1 MPGNDELG
9 SIPQFQEN
17 EPFLEMAELEGIDTG
32 DLSENDFKRN
42 DPRKTQFL
50 NSSKDNEGNAKWNS
64 VSFKD
69 FLSKNQLENLKKSL
83 ETVKTAIQKIN
94 DILEGART
102 LIDIIKQLEEL
113 LEDVIGG
120 ILKQIILILENL
132 LNNVASSGVYY
143 LDMTSHFK
151 KQGSSIDGNNNK
163 IPISSYYKEDF
174 LEYLN
179 SYVPDIESGDESVK
193 KQPTDAE
200 KQERDNVKK
209 ALMKLL
215 PFEQVSYEEWINIVA
230 EAFVDENDK
239 PDEGRLNRDKDK
251 LFEELNKPETITGYS
266 FNDEIDRLKN
276 KARLFSGVGAPK
288 WGRGSRSTVFVI
300 NVNFTNLLKG
310 ADSID
315 TLWDEYL
322 RPTLEFFFDEKV
334 LGEISSTSRSEEL
347 KPQES
352 FLDKLKKVDVAGGLS
367 SAASATGSAILN
379 SPGAI
384 GNAVISGAEAA
395 GSGIRSG
402 INSLEEKIKKERAI
416 IEYNNRYQR
425 ISPPPQEPNFYG
437 SNLETLIASDF
448 WRDARAFLQLC
459 KNNTK
464 IIPDSWSDSFENMLN
479 AIQGRI
485 NRIRRFMN
493 VISNLVSFIEKLQN
507 LSFNVL
513 VINSKDG
520 VYDIYDQLQSATG
533 FPGQEENESSL
544 ILGMVLA
551 AGVPSPDL
559 KDTTFNFGDF
569 LKDMQKVVDQETGD
583 IVDAYGKDGE
593 PRDGGEAALKKLMS
607 FFKK

>member
-9 SIPQFQEN
+9 SIPQYQEN

-32 DLSENDFKRN
+32 DLNEGDFKRN

-50 NSSKDNEGNAKWNS
+50 NAGKDNEGNPKWNS

-69 FLSKNQLENLKKSL
+69 FLSKTQLENLKNSL
-83 ETVKTAIQKIN
+83 ETVKNAIQKID

-102 LIDIIKQLEEL
+102 LIDIIKQIEEL

-120 ILKQIILILENL
+120 ILKQIIKILETL

-143 LDMTSHFK
+143 LDMTNHFR
-151 KQGSSIDGNNNK
+151 KQGSSIDGSNNK

-179 SYVPDIESGDESVK
+179 SYVPDIEDRGEAVK
-193 KQPTDAE
+193 KQPTDEE
-200 KQERDNVKK
+200 KQDRDNVKK

-230 EAFVDENDK
+230 EAFVDENDVA
-239 PDEGRLNRDKDK
+239 DEGALNR
-251 LFEELNKPETITGYS
+251 ELNYKNRVLSKMSEEKSFKDFRTWYETVGYEGI
-266 FNDEIDRLKN
+266 FR
-276 KARLFSGVGAPK
+276 GVGAPK
-288 WGRGSRSTVFVI
+288 WGPGSRSTVFVI
-300 NVNFTNLLKG
+300 SVNFTNLLKG

-315 TLWDEYL
+315 TFWDEYL
-322 RPTLEFFFDEKV
+322 RPTLEFFFDENIV
-334 LGEISSTSRSEEL
+334 GEISPTSKSKESE
-347 KPQES
+347 PQES
-352 FLDKLKKVDVAGGLS
+352 FLDKLKKVDVAGGFS
-367 SAASATGSAILN
+367 SAGEAIKN

-384 GNAVISGAEAA
+384 GNAVISGAKAV
-395 GSGIRSG
+395 GGGIRSG
-402 INSLEEKIKKERAI
+402 INSLEEKIKKEKAV

-437 SNLETLIASDF
+437 SNLETLIAADF
-448 WRDARAFLQLC
+448 WKESRSFLQICRNLTE
-459 KNNTK
+459 KSS
-464 IIPDSWSDSFENMLN
+464 DSWSDAFEDMLN
-479 AIQGRI
+479 EIQ
-485 NRIRRFMN
+485 IRVNKIKRFMK
-493 VISNLVSFIEKLQN
+493 VISNIISFIEKLQN

-559 KDTTFNFGDF
+559 KDSTLNFGDF
-569 LKDMQKVVDQETGD
+569 LKDMQKAVDQETGEL
-583 IVDAYGKDGE
+583 VDAYGKDSE